1 MRNGI
6 KKLTKARTGSTQG
19 RLDGFFKVLSSPS
32 NATKRKVMYTGMPMR
47 EIFEPEN
54 CECFLIHRFKHE
66 LWVLKRTVSLF

>member
-32 NATKRKVMYTGMPMR
+32 NATKRKVRGNKKKMCLG
-47 EIFEPEN
+47 
-54 CECFLIHRFKHE
+54 
-66 LWVLKRTVSLF
+66 

>member
-32 NATKRKVMYTGMPMR
+32 NATKRKVIYTGM
-47 EIFEPEN
+47 
-54 CECFLIHRFKHE
+54 LIRGILSKK
-66 LWVLKRTVSLF
+66 L